1 MAVKTTLKRKTPL
14 VSVSETKTAPQS
26 AKNEPAKLAL
36 AKKVCFFCESEKEPT
51 YTDVATLRKFMS
63 ERARIV
69 ARARSGACSK
79 HQRRIAREIKYARH
93 LSMLAF
99 VNRV

>member
-1 MAVKTTLKRKTPL
+1 MAVKTTLKRKLTTVVAEKAMPA
-14 VSVSETKTAPQS
+14 TAKS
-26 AKNEPAKLAL
+26 DTSKLAVT
-36 AKKVCFFCESEKEPT
+36 KKVCLFCESKKEPT
-51 YTDVATLRKFMS
+51 YTDTVTLRKFMS

-69 ARARSGACSK
+69 ARARSGSCSK

-93 LSMLAF
+93 LSMLPF

>member
-1 MAVKTTLKRKTPL
+1 MAVKTTLKRKTP
-14 VSVSETKTAPQS
+14 VASVTETKTTPLTARNDTS
-26 AKNEPAKLAL
+26 KLAVT
-36 AKKVCFFCESEKEPT
+36 KKVCLFCESKKEPT
-51 YTDVATLRKFMS
+51 YTDVTTLRKFMS

-93 LSMLAF
+93 LSMMPF
-99 VNRV
+99 VNKV